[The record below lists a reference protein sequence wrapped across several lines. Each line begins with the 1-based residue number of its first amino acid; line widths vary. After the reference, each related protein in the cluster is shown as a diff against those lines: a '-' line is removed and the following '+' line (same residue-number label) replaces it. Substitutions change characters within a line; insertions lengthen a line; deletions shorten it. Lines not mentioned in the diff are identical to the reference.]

1 MSRTLTNEEETYMKC
16 MNIECLVRVMVLEGT
31 TDNKLLVKAVEDMY
45 PPQNNHEEEMF
56 SEAIIYAK
64 YGVLN

>member
-1 MSRTLTNEEETYMKC
+1 